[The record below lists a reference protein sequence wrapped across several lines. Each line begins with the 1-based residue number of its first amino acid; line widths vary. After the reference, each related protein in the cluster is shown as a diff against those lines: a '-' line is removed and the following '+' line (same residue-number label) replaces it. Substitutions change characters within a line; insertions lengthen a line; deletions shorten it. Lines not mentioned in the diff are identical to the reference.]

1 MTTIAIACLALSI
14 LVVWG
19 GLVVSALSLRR
30 RPELEEYP
38 PGALDDHRADAGI
51 IEHDT

>member
-1 MTTIAIACLALSI
+1 MTTIAVVFLTLSI

-19 GLVVSALSLRR
+19 GLAVSALFLRA
-30 RPELEEYP
+30 RPEVASYP
-38 PGALDDHRADAGI
+38 ADDVDDHRQDAGI